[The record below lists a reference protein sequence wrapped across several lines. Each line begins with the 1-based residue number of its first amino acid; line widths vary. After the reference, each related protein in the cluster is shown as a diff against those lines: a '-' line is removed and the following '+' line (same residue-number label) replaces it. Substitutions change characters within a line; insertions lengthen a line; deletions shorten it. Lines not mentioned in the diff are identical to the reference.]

1 MLRRDLMMKGFH
13 AKEDLTLEMSG
24 DLHLTL
30 LFLCNRNMGNLTD
43 LSKPQF
49 LLS

>member
-13 AKEDLTLEMSG
+13 AKEDLTLEMS
-24 DLHLTL
+24 DLHLIL
-30 LFLCNRNMGNLTD
+30 LFLCNGNMGNLMD